1 MISNNISTCQ
11 DCGGKLK
18 YYDKVRRIV
27 RTKGRVSKWVNVPRY
42 QCSECGCIHRYL
54 PDYIYPYKQYESE
67 ILNRNLHKHAVG
79 FDKDSGNRLTLNI
92 AWRIS
97 QGKKRQAAEK
107 TINLND
113 SDNGIMK

>member
-1 MISNNISTCQ
+1 MAYLGNFSIVAVADNGNRFLEGENKGYN
-11 DCGGKLK
+11 GGITALQASYKLHNWQFK
-18 YYDKVRRIV
+18 L
-27 RTKGRVSKWVNVPRY
+27 TWMSPFTPR
-42 QCSECGCIHRYL
+42 
-54 PDYIYPYKQYESE
+54 YKQYESE

-79 FDKDSGNRLTLNI
+79 FDQDSGNRLTLNI

>member
-1 MISNNISTCQ
+1 MISNNTSTCQ

-67 ILNRNLHKHAVG
+67 IIAGVIEGLILKTNKEIEELVTNLIVTKIEPAMALS
-79 FDKDSGNRLTLNI
+79 FYPRLDTVRRLP
-92 AWRIS
+92 
-97 QGKKRQAAEK
+97 
-107 TINLND
+107 
-113 SDNGIMK
+113 